1 MATIRSFKAFRPRP
15 DICDRVAALPY
26 DVYNRK
32 EACEE
37 VRREPMSFLKVDRAE
52 TSFDDSV
59 DTYAPEVYKKA
70 GDLLHEMME
79 DGTYIEEE
87 KPVYYIY
94 ELIMDGRHQTGL
106 VACASIDDYMNNVI
120 KKH

>member
-1 MATIRSFKAFRPRP
+1 
-15 DICDRVAALPY
+15 
-26 DVYNRK
+26 
-32 EACEE
+32 
-37 VRREPMSFLKVDRAE
+37 MSFLKVDRAE
-52 TSFDDSV
+52 TSFDNSV
-59 DTYAPEVYKKA
+59 DTYAPKCIEKA

-106 VACASIDDYMNNVI
+106 VWLVL
-120 KKH
+120 